1 MSAGGTKKLTAKVT
15 PKKNVYKKVAW
26 TSSNKK
32 VATVTSKGVVKG
44 LSEGTAKITA
54 SAVDGSKKK
63 ECFCSE
69 KKCDSCYSDWEKSII
84 RS

>member
-1 MSAGGTKKLTAKVT
+1 MFGQV
-15 PKKNVYKKVAW
+15 PK
-26 TSSNKK
+26 KK

-63 ECFCSE
+63 ASVTVKVGAGIASVSAE
-69 KKCDSCYSDWEKSII
+69 IG
-84 RS
+84 RAHV

>member
-1 MSAGGTKKLTAKVT
+1 MFKIVKAEQLSA
-15 PKKNVYKKVAW
+15 NVYKKVVW

-44 LSEGTAKITA
+44 LREGSAKITA

-63 ECFCSE
+63 ASVTVKVGAGIVCS
-69 KKCDSCYSDWEKSII
+69 
-84 RS
+84 